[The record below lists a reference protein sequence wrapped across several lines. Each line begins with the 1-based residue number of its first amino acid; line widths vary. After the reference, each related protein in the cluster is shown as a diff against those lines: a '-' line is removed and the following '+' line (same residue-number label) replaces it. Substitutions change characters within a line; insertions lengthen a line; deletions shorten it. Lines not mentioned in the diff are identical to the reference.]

1 MHSWLQQR
9 ELGDT
14 VLLTS
19 LFQDQAF
26 KISYQSIHYDKHR
39 SVLVRF
45 ILSTDELLLSMCF
58 LTARVLCY
66 FTSVQM
72 VVCWAGLLPHV
83 YSLCVCVCVRVCVC
97 VCVCVCV
104 SSYSSHFY
112 TLILF
117 CQSVAK
123 SSAGT
128 SSVIRERSGM
138 PTENQFSISGFY
150 LVCIYC
156 PVS

>member
-83 YSLCVCVCVRVCVC
+83 YSLCVSVCAPRQSVCLSLVPAHRRVCVGRHVVPVYTVCVCVCVRVCVC
-97 VCVCVCV
+97 VCLCVCV
-104 SSYSSHFY
+104 
-112 TLILF
+112 
-117 CQSVAK
+117 
-123 SSAGT
+123 
-128 SSVIRERSGM
+128 
-138 PTENQFSISGFY
+138 
-150 LVCIYC
+150 
-156 PVS
+156 